1 MKRYSVTEECIACHA
16 CVEIA
21 GDHFEMG
28 SQIAHV
34 FKQPAN
40 KAEEEVCEAALNVC
54 PVEAIVSEDRKPE
67 AGRPEAEAVD
77 GAVAEAAAGTVADT
91 SAAANGEKGEGQKKA
106 VLARDNVKE
115 VLDARPEL
123 KEVLIGFSQKFN
135 KLLNP
140 VMYRTLARFA
150 TFNEAARVSG
160 VSVCEILHVI
170 NNALG
175 TMAELQ
181 RIMPECIQDDPGMD
195 ILSTSTPITW
205 TESADRYIYNRD
217 TISEIIE
224 KVSLLRTGENLVVI
238 SVEKPT
244 ELVKAVAGL
253 GMVMN
258 IEKSHDYRISI
269 FNPKEEATG
278 AWRERKAAFE
288 QLDVRSMRT
297 DPFDIIIQ
305 KAYATN
311 ENDGFI
317 LIQRFEP
324 IPLINMLSEMGFEH
338 ESEQK
343 SSFEVWVYFYKT
355 PVSEKAGGVDSD
367 KTEVVIQSATPVAY
381 PVIMRLLQSETIR
394 RHVSIRELK
403 VWEETEKHLAWI
415 TSGKADISFSALITS
430 AKLKNSDI
438 KIPALFVWDNFVILS
453 RTPAKDFHDIIDN
466 PIHTPLFEEAPP
478 ARITRYLIK
487 ANGLDPDDFTFV
499 YGKPFGR
506 PEQIYADFVSG
517 KADTVILREPEASY
531 ALKIMQDR
539 GEEVSILSYN
549 EMWNKV
555 NPGFGSF
562 PNAGIVFKG
571 EFVRNH
577 PELAQTFLVELEEAI
592 DWVNQNRS
600 EAANLSFDMM
610 RQPADRVELFL
621 ERVNFNYVSGNE
633 LIEKVKNYF
642 DLLVKEQIVESRVD
656 ESFYDIFRMEP
667 SVNLQQAR

>member
-1 MKRYSVTEECIACHA
+1 MKTYKVTEACIACHA
-16 CVEIA
+16 CVEVA

-28 SQIAHV
+28 SQVAHV
-34 FKQPAN
+34 KRQPGN
-40 KAEEEVCEAALNVC
+40 EAEEELCEAALAVC
-54 PVEAIVSEDRKPE
+54 PVEAIESQDLNSEVEGVAELAENEAGYSERKP
-67 AGRPEAEAVD
+67 
-77 GAVAEAAAGTVADT
+77 
-91 SAAANGEKGEGQKKA
+91 
-106 VLARDNVKE
+106 VLARDNVKV
-115 VLDARPEL
+115 VLDAHPEL
-123 KEVLIGFSQKFN
+123 KEVLIGFSDKFN

-140 VMYRTLARFA
+140 VMYKTLARFA
-150 TFNEAARVSG
+150 TFHEAARVSG

-170 NNALG
+170 NQALG
-175 TMAELQ
+175 TMDELQ
-181 RIMPECIQDDPGMD
+181 KIMPECIKDEPGTD
-195 ILSTSTPITW
+195 ILASSTAITW
-205 TESADRYIYNRD
+205 TESVERYIYNRD

-224 KVSLLRTGENLVVI
+224 KISALKAGENLVVI
-238 SVEKPT
+238 SVEKPS
-244 ELVKAVAGL
+244 ELIKVAAGL
-253 GMVMN
+253 GLLLN
-258 IEKSHDYRISI
+258 IEKSHDYRISL
-269 FNPKEEATG
+269 FNPQEEAAGT
-278 AWRERKAAFE
+278 WSERKGEFE
-288 QLDVRSMRT
+288 PLDVRSMKT

-305 KAYATN
+305 KAYATK

-343 SSFEVWVYFYKT
+343 SPFEIWVYFYKT
-355 PVSEKAGGVDSD
+355 PVDEEESGSDSD

-394 RHVSIRELK
+394 KHVAIKELK

-415 TSGKADISFSALITS
+415 TSGRADISFSAIITS

-453 RTPAKDFHDIIDN
+453 RTPAKDFNDIKGK

-478 ARITRYLIK
+478 AKITRYLIQ
-487 ANGLDPDDFTFV
+487 ANGLDPDDFNFV
-499 YGKPFGR
+499 FGKPFGR

-517 KADTVILREPEASY
+517 NADTVILREPEASY

-571 EFVRNH
+571 EFVRKH
-577 PELAQTFLVELEEAI
+577 PELAKTFLGELEEAI
-592 DWVNQNRS
+592 QWVNQNRS
-600 EAANLSFDMM
+600 EAAKLSFDMM

-621 ERVNFNYVSGNE
+621 ERVNFNYVSGDE
-633 LIEKVKNYF
+633 LTEKVKDYF
-642 DLLVKEQIVESRVD
+642 DVLVKENIVESKVD
-656 ESFYDIFRMEP
+656 DSFYEIFKMD
-667 SVNLQQAR
+667 